1 MFRLTSR
8 ALALALLGLSFGAFA
23 QEATIRKNLAERL
36 PNLPKIEEVSKTPMP
51 GLWEVRINGSE
62 LLYTDAE
69 GSYLIQGTLID
80 TRAKRNLTE
89 ERQDKLSAVDFAA
102 LPFKDAFT
110 TVRGDGSRKIAVFV
124 DPNCTYCKKFEA
136 DLQKVN
142 NVTIHTFLYPILSK
156 DSAEKSR
163 GIWCAKDKSK
173 VWDDWM
179 LRSVPVPEAAAG
191 CDTGAVSRNVEFGR
205 KYRITGTPTVFFAD
219 GSRVPGAI
227 NAAQL
232 EKLMTQAQSAP
243 QGAASQAKR

>member
-8 ALALALLGLSFGAFA
+8 ALALGLLGLSFGALA
-23 QEATIRKNLAERL
+23 QEAAIRKNLAERL

-69 GSYLIQGTLID
+69 GNYLIQGALID

-124 DPNCTYCKKFEA
+124 DPNCTYCKKFET

-142 NVTIHTFLYPILSK
+142 NVTIYTFLYPILSK

-173 VWDDWM
+173 VWDEWM

-227 NAAQL
+227 SAAQL

-243 QGAASQAKR
+243 QAKR

>member
-1 MFRLTSR
+1 MFRLISR
-8 ALALALLGLSFGAFA
+8 ALALALLGLPLAALA

-36 PNLPKIEEVSKTPMP
+36 PTLPKIEEVSKTPMP

-69 GSYLIQGTLID
+69 GNYLIQGALID

-110 TVRGDGSRKIAVFV
+110 TVRGDGSRKIAVFE
-124 DPNCTYCKKFEA
+124 DPNCPYCKKFEA

-142 NVTIHTFLYPILSK
+142 NITIYTFLYPILSK
-156 DSAEKSR
+156 DSVEKSR

-179 LRSVPVPEAAAG
+179 LRSVPVPEGAAG
-191 CDTGAVSRNVEFGR
+191 CDTSALTRNVEFGR

-227 NAAQL
+227 NSVQL
-232 EKLMTQAQSAP
+232 EKRIAQVQSSAK
-243 QGAASQAKR
+243 GAASQAKR